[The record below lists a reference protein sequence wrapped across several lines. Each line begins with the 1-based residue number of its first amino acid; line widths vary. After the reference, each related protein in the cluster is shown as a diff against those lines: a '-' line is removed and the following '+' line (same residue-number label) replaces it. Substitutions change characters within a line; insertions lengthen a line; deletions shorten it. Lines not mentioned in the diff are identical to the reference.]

1 MPFLPRSIFGIH
13 LAAFNQIHGGFASM
27 TLNAQWLSKG
37 VLPCLAGIRMS
48 PKKEK
53 QPHIY
58 IVRSIYWLTLLF
70 KCVEQRTSKL
80 LLFFLGNAVFS
91 SDVFEQT
98 TYSGESGAPNSMD
111 WTIQILLTY
120 KIHIL
125 RFRYTINLNQQ
136 TLFEEFKHTFQIIWK
151 YLVLTRSPGILGNEV
166 MVDIFRR
173 CCNFS

>member
-13 LAAFNQIHGGFASM
+13 LAAFNQIHAGYASM

-48 PKKEK
+48 PKNEK

-80 LLFFLGNAVFS
+80 FLFFLGNAVFS

-111 WTIQILLTY
+111 WTIQIQLTY

-136 TLFEEFKHTFQIIWK
+136 TLFEEFKDTFQII
-151 YLVLTRSPGILGNEV
+151 
-166 MVDIFRR
+166 
-173 CCNFS
+173 